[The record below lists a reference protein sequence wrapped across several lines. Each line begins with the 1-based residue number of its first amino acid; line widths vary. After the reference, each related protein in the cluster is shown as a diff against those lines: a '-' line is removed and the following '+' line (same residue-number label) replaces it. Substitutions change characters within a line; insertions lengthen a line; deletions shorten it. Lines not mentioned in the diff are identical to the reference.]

1 MKIEI
6 NDPLTTILIANYN
19 NSKCIDQCLTS
30 VINQNYKKIEII
42 VVDDNSSDNSL
53 EILNKYIGKI
63 KLIKKT
69 KKIGLGSFDQMS
81 SYYEAFKESKG
92 EVIFFLDSDD
102 YFHLNKISIIM
113 NEFKK
118 NKKINI
124 LFDLPIKKY
133 VNKEILFK
141 NKKKLFNNYWPYFSP
156 TSCIVLRKDDFEYI
170 YKLVNYKIFP
180 DIWLD
185 FRIGIVSKYIFNQY
199 NLINKNLTFYR
210 QSSNSISSNFVHLS
224 RNWWKRR
231 KQAHNFIQYFF
242 KNNKI
247 KYKKNLDYFLT
258 NFINYFIS

>member
-1 MKIEI
+1 MKKEI
-6 NDPLTTILIANYN
+6 NDSLATVLVANYN

-30 VINQNYKKIEII
+30 VINQNYKRVEII

-53 EILNKYIGKI
+53 QILNNYTNQI
-63 KLIKKT
+63 KLIKKN
-69 KKIGLGSFDQMS
+69 KKIGLGSFDQMN

-92 EVIFFLDSDD
+92 EIIFFLDSDD
-102 YFHLNKISIIM
+102 YFHLDKVSIIM
-113 NEFKK
+113 NEFHQNKK
-118 NKKINI
+118 NNI

-133 VNKEILFK
+133 VNKEILSK
-141 NKKKLFNNYWPYFSP
+141 NKKKLFNNYWPYIPP
-156 TSCIVLRKDDFEYI
+156 TSCIALRKNDFEYI
-170 YKLVNYKIFP
+170 FKLANFRLFP

-185 FRIGIVSKYIFNQY
+185 FRIGIISKYIFNQF

-210 QSSNSISSNFVHLS
+210 QSSTNISSNFAHLS

-231 KQAHNFIQYFF
+231 KEAHNFIQYFF

-258 NFINYFIS
+258 NFINYFV

>member
-1 MKIEI
+1 MKIET
-6 NDPLTTILIANYN
+6 NEKLATVLIANYN
-19 NSKCIDQCLTS
+19 NSKYIDECLTS

-42 VVDDNSSDNSL
+42 VVDDNSTDNSL
-53 EILNKYIGKI
+53 EILNKYIDKI
-63 KLIKKT
+63 KLIKK
-69 KKIGLGSFDQMS
+69 KQKIGLGSFDQMS

-92 EVIFFLDSDD
+92 EIIFFLDSDD

-113 NEFKK
+113 NEFQK
-118 NKKINI
+118 NKKNNI

-133 VNKEILFK
+133 DNEEILFK
-141 NKKKLFNNYWPYFSP
+141 NKKKLFNNYWPYFPP
-156 TSCIVLRKDDFEYI
+156 TSCIALRKNDFDYI
-170 YKLVNYKIFP
+170 FKLVNYKIFP

-210 QSSNSISSNFVHLS
+210 QSNTNVSSNFFHLS

-231 KQAHNFIQYFF
+231 KEAHSYIQYFF
-242 KNNKI
+242 NNNKI

-258 NFINYFIS
+258 NFINFFI

>member
-1 MKIEI
+1 MKTETNELIA
-6 NDPLTTILIANYN
+6 TVLIANYN
-19 NSKCIDQCLTS
+19 NSQYIDQCLTS

-53 EILNKYIGKI
+53 EILNNYADQIKLKI
-63 KLIKKT
+63 KKKKT
-69 KKIGLGSFDQMS
+69 GLGSFDQMS

-92 EVIFFLDSDD
+92 EIIFFLDSDD
-102 YFHLNKISIIM
+102 YFHLDKVSIIM
-113 NEFKK
+113 NEFHQ
-118 NKKINI
+118 NKKKKI

-133 VNKEILFK
+133 TNKEILFK
-141 NKKKLFNNYWPYFSP
+141 KKKKLFNNYWPYFPP
-156 TSCIVLRKDDFEYI
+156 TSCIAIRKNDFEYI
-170 YKLVNYKIFP
+170 FKLISYKLFT

-231 KQAHNFIQYFF
+231 KQAHHFIQYFF

-258 NFINYFIS
+258 NFINYFI

>member
-6 NDPLTTILIANYN
+6 NDPLATVLIANYN
-19 NSKCIDQCLTS
+19 NFKCIDQCLTS

-53 EILNKYIGKI
+53 EILNNYANQI
-63 KLIKKT
+63 KLIKKK
-69 KKIGLGSFDQMS
+69 KKIGLGSFDQMN

-92 EVIFFLDSDD
+92 EIIFLLDSDD
-102 YFHLNKISIIM
+102 YFHLDKVSIIM
-113 NEFKK
+113 NEFHQDEKK
-118 NKKINI
+118 KI

-133 VNKEILFK
+133 PNKEILLK
-141 NKKKLFNNYWPYFSP
+141 NKKKLFNNYWEYFPP
-156 TSCIVLRKDDFEYI
+156 TSCIALRKNDFEYI
-170 YKLVNYKIFP
+170 FKLVNFRLFS

-185 FRIGIVSKYIFNQY
+185 FRIGVVSKYIFNQY

-210 QSSNSISSNFVHLS
+210 QLDTSISSNFSHLS

-258 NFINYFIS
+258 NFINYFI